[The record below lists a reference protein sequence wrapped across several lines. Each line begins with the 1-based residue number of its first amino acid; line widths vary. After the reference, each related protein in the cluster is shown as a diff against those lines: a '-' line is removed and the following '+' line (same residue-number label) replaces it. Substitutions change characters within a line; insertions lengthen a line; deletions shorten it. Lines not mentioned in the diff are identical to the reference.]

1 MEREGSGKRMA
12 IPTMVTIK
20 EAAKKTGLSYY
31 YIRKIMFGEKGRS
44 HYSGKKSSYKRRKI
58 YKFLE
63 RRTRGLKL

>member
-1 MEREGSGKRMA
+1 MA

-20 EAAKKTGLSYY
+20 EAAEKTGLSYY
-31 YIRKIMFGEKGRS
+31 YIRKFGEKGRS

>member
-31 YIRKIMFGEKGRS
+31 YIRKLCLEKKVVHITAGRKVLINEEIFINFLNGEQ
-44 HYSGKKSSYKRRKI
+44 
-58 YKFLE
+58 E
-63 RRTRGLKL
+63 V

>member
-31 YIRKIMFGEKGRS
+31 YIRKLCLEKKVV
-44 HYSGKKSSYKRRKI
+44 HI
-58 YKFLE
+58 VL
-63 RRTRGLKL
+63 

>member
-31 YIRKIMFGEKGRS
+31 YNRKLCLEKKVVHITAGRKVLINEEKFINFLNGEQ
-44 HYSGKKSSYKRRKI
+44 
-58 YKFLE
+58 E
-63 RRTRGLKL
+63 V

>member
-31 YIRKIMFGEKGRS
+31 YIRKRS
-44 HYSGKKSSYKRRKI
+44 FTLQREE
-58 YKFLE
+58 KFL
-63 RRTRGLKL
+63 